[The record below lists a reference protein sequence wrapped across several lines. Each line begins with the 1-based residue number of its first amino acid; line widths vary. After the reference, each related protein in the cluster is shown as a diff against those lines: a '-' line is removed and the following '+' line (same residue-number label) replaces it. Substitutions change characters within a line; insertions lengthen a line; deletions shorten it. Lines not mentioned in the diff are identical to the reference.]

1 MDNPTEVVGAG
12 SMVLFMLLSFLAGGG
27 SVLIAVGMLARMVLN
42 SPVLIKNLE
51 HLANS
56 ASPDLIASLNSTGTL
71 LVEATDNIPAA
82 LKPTAPGT
90 TTTEVTTTS
99 TTVSEPIV
107 SISDA
112 RG

>member
-1 MDNPTEVVGAG
+1 MENTTEVVGAG
-12 SMVLFMLLSFLAGGG
+12 SMVVFMLLSFLAGGG
-27 SVLIAVGMLARMVLN
+27 SVLIAVGMLARQILN

-56 ASPDLIASLNSTGTL
+56 ASPDLIASLHSTGTL

-82 LKPTAPGT
+82 LKPTASSGTTIT
-90 TTTEVTTTS
+90 TTTETTS
-99 TTVSEPIV
+99 LPVELT
-107 SISDA
+107 A